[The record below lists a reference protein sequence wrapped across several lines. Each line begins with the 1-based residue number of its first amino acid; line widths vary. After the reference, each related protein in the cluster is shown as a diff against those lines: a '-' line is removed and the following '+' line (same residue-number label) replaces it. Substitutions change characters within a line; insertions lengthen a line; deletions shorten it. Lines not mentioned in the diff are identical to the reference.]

1 MARPQLGQSVLFTR
15 APGETFAA
23 RITRVVPTRVTPF
36 TAPLLRGGHT
46 ITTTAAADASPLEDD
61 YDVWISYAAHDGD
74 EAAIAF
80 AQAVPYDPGAAAGT
94 WAWPP
99 NAR

>member
-1 MARPQLGQSVLFTR
+1 MPRPQLGQSILFTR

-23 RITRVVPTRVTPF
+23 RITRVVPTRVTPYVQATF
-36 TAPLLRGGHT
+36 RGPHT
-46 ITTTAAADASPLEDD
+46 VAATVAADASPLESD
-61 YDVWISYAAHDGD
+61 YDVWLSYAAHDGD

-99 NAR
+99 NG